1 PAWYFMEANPRLQ
14 VEHTVTEAVT
24 GLDLV
29 QLQLRLSQGASL
41 AELQVRQ
48 DEIPAP
54 RGVAI
59 QARVNLERMAPDG
72 RAMPAGGTLRAYEPP
87 SGPGV
92 RVDGHGHA
100 GMQPHPGFDTLLAK
114 VVVHHPQGFAAA
126 LQRTRRALAEFRLD
140 GIDSNIAFLQAL
152 LAHVDIASWQVNTRW
167 LQSHVPA
174 LLAAVPAQP
183 RPRAL
188 PHVWHP
194 GPQQDAGRRLSADV
208 PDDGVAVLATVPG
221 SLVSLLVA
229 PGEQVRAGQ
238 RVALIEAMK
247 MEFDIV
253 ATQGGRVQAWL
264 A

>member
-1 PAWYFMEANPRLQ
+1 VQVLGDGTGAVSHAWERDCTVQRSHQKLIELAPAPALDPALRQQLLDAAVTMAQAVALRGLCTFEFLLDLDQPDAPAWYFLEANPRLQ

-152 LAHVDIASWQVNTRW
+152 LAHVDIASWQ
-167 LQSHVPA
+167 
-174 LLAAVPAQP
+174 
-183 RPRAL
+183 
-188 PHVWHP
+188 
-194 GPQQDAGRRLSADV
+194 
-208 PDDGVAVLATVPG
+208 
-221 SLVSLLVA
+221 
-229 PGEQVRAGQ
+229 
-238 RVALIEAMK
+238 
-247 MEFDIV
+247 
-253 ATQGGRVQAWL
+253 
-264 A
+264 